1 MTGDCNFSRFYT
13 LGQALKSQRERAPYF
28 SQTRS
33 VQDGSASDVSGLI
46 EVLSLMDSWLTFLE
60 PALGNDL
67 ERQHFLNDLLPF
79 FSVWLLLGRN
89 PDEIFTALGCQC
101 IPRRSR
107 WRVGKTTSRCNADT
121 LLQVKITVGVRHG
134 KRIRKPEVGRHP
146 GWVGMN
152 LSLLLTGFGKFGG
165 VCDNYGR
172 LQPGTF
178 AARPG
183 STDDKVGI
191 GDVAPNCAVTAIISA
206 IVISSP
212 DRCTSNVLASCSGP
226 PPRADGWAN
235 SFRTAS
241 PARSSPL
248 ASTWITEP
256 RLCRPRSAAWRS
268 PKETFNMPESSSIR
282 LTPSTASHRWRLAMS
297 NASWRLTLA
306 PSMRTIS
313 WFGK

>member
-1 MTGDCNFSRFYT
+1 
-13 LGQALKSQRERAPYF
+13 
-28 SQTRS
+28 
-33 VQDGSASDVSGLI
+33 
-46 EVLSLMDSWLTFLE
+46 MDSWLTFLE

-79 FSVWLLLGRN
+79 FSVWLLIGRN

-107 WRVGKTTSRCNADT
+107 WRVGKTTSRCAADT

-134 KRIRKPEVGRHP
+134 KRIGKPEVGRLP

-165 VCDNYGR
+165 VCYDYGR

-191 GDVAPNCAVTAIISA
+191 GDVAPNCASHGDNLSHRYILPRQVHQQRAGFLQW
-206 IVISSP
+206 
-212 DRCTSNVLASCSGP
+212 LASKSRRVGQQLSYGVAGP
-226 PPRADGWAN
+226 VVSACIDMDNGAETVP
-235 SFRTAS
+235 TAKRCLEVTEGDVQH
-241 PARSSPL
+241 ARVEQHPTH
-248 ASTWITEP
+248 A
-256 RLCRPRSAAWRS
+256 
-268 PKETFNMPESSSIR
+268 
-282 LTPSTASHRWRLAMS
+282 
-297 NASWRLTLA
+297 
-306 PSMRTIS
+306 
-313 WFGK
+313 